1 MTIKQNGGVFGRN
14 PTFNDVTIEGE
25 LTFDG
30 DIDVNSDLKVDGNLE
45 VTGTSTLDGAVLVNQ
60 TVSSSDALQATG
72 DANLFAARLNG
83 STTVSQSY
91 GLRIRAGTNEIDKS
105 ILVENTGGIDIFTVK
120 GNGDVGVDIGNV
132 IIGTSG
138 KGIDFSATAGTGT
151 SELFDD
157 YEEGVWTPTYAPQTG
172 SFTSITY
179 NSQLGKYTKVGDT
192 VYAFFDL
199 NVVVDPTGASGTV
212 SIGGL
217 PFFGLQ
223 TACFGGIG
231 AARRFATSF
240 TFGGLQT
247 SGTAILPY
255 KTDTSNLNLVPLD
268 VTDLATGGVRNLI
281 TAGVTYKVS

>member
-1 MTIKQNGGVFGRN
+1 MSIKQNGGVFGRN
-14 PTFNDVTIEGE
+14 PTFNDVTIEGQ

-30 DIDVNSDLKVDGNLE
+30 DIDINSDLDIDGDLTVDG
-45 VTGTSTLDGAVLVNQ
+45 VVGIKTTSVANGDLQIGDGNSAFSIALAGPRAKLGYDGANVIVQGGVTKGIAFCVNNG
-60 TVSSSDALQATG
+60 TLGSG
-72 DANLFAARLNG
+72 EAARFN
-83 STTVSQSY
+83 
-91 GLRIRAGTNEIDKS
+91 
-105 ILVENTGGIDIFTVK
+105 
-120 GNGDVGVDIGNV
+120 
-132 IIGTSG
+132 TSG
-138 KGIDFSATAGTGT
+138 NLAFVSGNGIDFSATSGTGT
-151 SELFDD
+151 SELLDD
-157 YEEGVWTPTYAPQTG
+157 YEEGVFTPTYVPQTG

-217 PFFGLQ
+217 PFSGLQ

-247 SGTAILPY
+247 SGTAIIPY
-255 KTDTSNLNLVPLD
+255 KTDTSNLNLVPLN
-268 VTDLATGGVRNLI
+268 VTDLATGGARNLI